1 MLRDYQEE
9 ICSRVREAFKKH
21 RSVMMQ
27 MPTGTGKTVVLA
39 EIVREYLNVNVNVN
53 VKGGCN
59 VLIVAH
65 RRELVEQIQQAL
77 LRVMGAEDKSSTS
90 FENHPPSP
98 SLPLKKGLHR
108 FPLNPLSP
116 QGTGDLKP
124 GRLGLYSQ
132 TSSRPCG
139 VARELPT
146 QQSCDYLSAEGAA
159 ARESCDCLTREGCD
173 CLGSEGAAAHIAVHS
188 IQWLS
193 RNIEK
198 VKGKPGVVIVDEAHH
213 AVAKTYRMMWEVWPE
228 AKFLG
233 LTATPYRLSG
243 EGFTDLFEVMVESW
257 SVKRFIAEGWLSAFD
272 YYSILPESD
281 EQRLID
287 SLKKRGADGDF
298 LMKEMHEALDVTPCI
313 ERLFESFERFAYD
326 KKGIVYAIDIEHA
339 EHIAEYYRQ
348 QGVAA
353 YAISSKTSLPERK
366 RLIEAFRKSKIFE
379 EKSSNDI
386 FENHPPSPSLR
397 VKKGLVTEKVFLPH
411 PSSPARRGST
421 SLLNPPLL
429 RREDLKPGRPGL
441 YSQTSSRPCGVA
453 RELPTQQSCDCL
465 CAEGAAARESCDYLG
480 SEGCDCLVQVLVS
493 VDLFS
498 EGFDC
503 PDVEFIQ
510 MARPTLSLAKYLQMV
525 GRGLRAHKGKA
536 CCTIIDNVGLY
547 RAFGLPSADRD
558 WNDAFCG
565 YANERIKE
573 LWFLKIDTGWFPSSL
588 LENRGDNVVKIV
600 SHEGMTDQ
608 YKGLDNTGFE
618 RMQNKDGRTVWR
630 DRVNG
635 VTFEHKP
642 VVVDFS
648 GLELSTEDGVMLYPR
663 IASPLIDKDNGIHYN
678 LLKMQVGDGI
688 LWKKRYVS
696 LSNPARVYRLEE
708 THQNGLRVFRDDW
721 GNVYLQQDPD
731 HSPVAETDVSRE
743 EMMSCCNEGL
753 QRLRRINDD
762 AKNNMRAAL
771 INKYP
776 VMIIEET
783 LSEEKL
789 QRITLADRKM
799 RSRTERWLDLKTDY
813 VYSQKPEIIKR
824 GWVELAQVD
833 GLIYVRNIHGLSGW
847 AFPNYDIRMDERLC
861 VIGNV
866 LVMRNR
872 SVSVVYKIVKKSED
886 MTMFIVDNLINRYM
900 IINKPGMELEKHYLS
915 K

>member
-77 LRVMGAEDKSSTS
+77 LRVMGA
-90 FENHPPSP
+90 
-98 SLPLKKGLHR
+98 
-108 FPLNPLSP
+108 
-116 QGTGDLKP
+116 
-124 GRLGLYSQ
+124 
-132 TSSRPCG
+132 G

-146 QQSCDYLSAEGAA
+146 QQSCD
-159 ARESCDCLTREGCD
+159 CL
-173 CLGSEGAAAHIAVHS
+173 IQVHS

-213 AVAKTYRMMWEVWPE
+213 AVAKTYRMMWEAWPE

-366 RLIEAFRKSKIFE
+366 RLIEAFRGSCFRE

-386 FENHPPSPSLR
+386 FENHPSSRSLPL
-397 VKKGLVTEKVFLPH
+397 KKGLVTEKVFLPH

-465 CAEGAAARESCDYLG
+465 CAEGAAAREGAAGLLGAAARESCDCLTR
-480 SEGCDCLVQVLVS
+480 EGCDCFIQVLVS

-525 GRGLRAHKGKA
+525 GRGLRAHQGKE
-536 CCTIIDNVGLY
+536 CVTIIDNVGLY
-547 RAFGLPSADRD
+547 RRFGLPSGERD
-558 WNDAFCG
+558 W
-565 YANERIKE
+565 ERYFEGLKDEKNKE
-573 LWFLKIDTGWFPSSL
+573 LKYLDLNVNFDLNIDNNSVR
-588 LENRGDNVVKIV
+588 EERGADLVKIIG
-600 SHEGMTDQ
+600 HEGMATRFE
-608 YKGLDNTGFE
+608 KIGKEGFE
-618 RMQNKDGRTVWR
+618 RKRKDVLLDGKRKKVWIWR
-630 DRVNG
+630 DTLTG
-635 VTFEHKP
+635 ITFERHP
-642 VVVDFS
+642 VVVDFKGVEMMTDD
-648 GLELSTEDGVMLYPR
+648 GLTFYPR
-663 IASPLIDKDNGIHYN
+663 IRSKWVDEKSGIN
-678 LLKMQVGDGI
+678 RKALETQVGDGFG
-688 LWKKRYVS
+688 WMKKYVS
-696 LSNPARVYRLEE
+696 LREPDKVYELQEVMENGMRVYKDEDGK
-708 THQNGLRVFRDDW
+708 TFF
-721 GNVYLQQDPD
+721 QQDPD
-731 HSPVAETDVSRE
+731 CPLVNEEKAGGKKAFMALCDKRKKEWEEKVMERRRDGFININGETVFKYEHRPVERTRGFVNLVYDGDLVYITNIHEERFIAYHNWEIRADDGVCTIGNKLYLKSKKDGKALRISKRSGDFQMFVVNVPVMAED
-743 EMMSCCNEGL
+743 NE
-753 QRLRRINDD
+753 QRLLVMD
-762 AKNNMRAAL
+762 AKM
-771 INKYP
+771 
-776 VMIIEET
+776 MI
-783 LSEEKL
+783 
-789 QRITLADRKM
+789 
-799 RSRTERWLDLKTDY
+799 
-813 VYSQKPEIIKR
+813 
-824 GWVELAQVD
+824 
-833 GLIYVRNIHGLSGW
+833 
-847 AFPNYDIRMDERLC
+847 
-861 VIGNV
+861 
-866 LVMRNR
+866 
-872 SVSVVYKIVKKSED
+872 
-886 MTMFIVDNLINRYM
+886 INRYGK
-900 IINKPGMELEKHYLS
+900 NVECQRV
-915 K
+915 